1 MADASLPT
9 GRLKPPFPGMWHL
22 SDPTASD
29 AFPACPLP
37 GTGVRLV
44 HYANKFSAAPHE
56 TLAYS
61 AWIINDSGE
70 ELTLATLV
78 LRSFT
83 NAGMEELHYTTG
95 PAALSVGPVPAGGE
109 TELVF
114 TYVVTENDQRH
125 AGELISAMAVQAV
138 TASGTT
144 LWDEHDAITPIFLA

>member
-1 MADASLPT
+1 MAPQGSP
-9 GRLKPPFPGMWHL
+9 RLTKGIVL
-22 SDPTASD
+22 T
-29 AFPACPLP
+29 CPLRCA
-37 GTGVRLV
+37 GVRLV
-44 HYANKFSAAPHE
+44 HYADKASAAPHD

-70 ELTLATLV
+70 ELTDVTLV

-83 NAGMEELHYTTG
+83 NAGMEDLKYASG
-95 PAALSVGPVPAGGE
+95 PSILTFGPVPPGRE

-138 TASGTT
+138 TASGAR
-144 LWDEHDAITPIFLA
+144 LWDEHDAITPISLPA